1 MAAQM
6 KPYLV
11 RLERSC
17 GIVIDR
23 RARRWN
29 FTTSAEAD
37 AWAARPDAETIDYRD
52 AVPPGKRVRF
62 GSPHSL
68 FLDVTSQC
76 QCKCWYCYNRAA
88 DDHSAEMTA
97 GEMSALIRRFAAM
110 GGLELRLAGGEPTL
124 RPELL
129 DLIRLAD
136 ELALRTV
143 LVTNGMIAEG
153 LLRELARAPVAAC
166 YISIQGDRETHD
178 AARGRGSYDWCARS
192 AKFLAAA
199 GAAVRLSMV
208 FHKRNRHC
216 VEHVAALAAEMG
228 ASAAFNPLRPVG
240 GATPDDVLGPE
251 EHRRLVETVV
261 ALRKAYPKTRID
273 TPWDYLAAPPGP
285 PLTGAYKRIGCGN
298 GGLTVTASGDCFTC
312 GQACGRP
319 EFCAGNVRREDL
331 RAIWLRSRKSCPLAN
346 AELPA
351 RCNTCPY
358 LYGSACFGG
367 CAVTALVMRG
377 AADAGDP
384 YCFADLVRGGE
395 CA

>member
-1 MAAQM
+1 M

-11 RLERSC
+11 RRERSC
-17 GIVIDR
+17 GIVMDR
-23 RARRWN
+23 SARRWN

-37 AWAARPDAETIDYRD
+37 VWAARPDAETIDYRG
-52 AVPPGKRVRF
+52 AVAPGKRVRF
-62 GSPHSL
+62 GAPHSL
-68 FLDVTSQC
+68 FLDVTYKC
-76 QCKCWYCYNRAA
+76 QCNCWYCYNRAPA
-88 DDHSAEMTA
+88 DHPR
-97 GEMSALIRRFAAM
+97 EMSAEEMASLVRRFAEI
-110 GGLELRLAGGEPTL
+110 GGMELRLAGGEPTL
-124 RPELL
+124 RPGLPG
-129 DLIRLAD
+129 IVKLAD

-153 LLRELARAPVAAC
+153 LLRKLARTHVSAY

-178 AARGRGSYDWCARS
+178 AARGQGSYDWCVRS

-216 VEHVAALAAEMG
+216 VEHVAALAAGMG
-228 ASAAFNPLRPVG
+228 AGAAFNPLRPVG
-240 GATPDDVLGPE
+240 GATPDDVLSPE
-251 EHRRLVETVV
+251 EHRRLVEEAV
-261 ALRKAYPKTRID
+261 ALRKTYPRIRID

-285 PLTGAYKRIGCGN
+285 PRAEAYKRIGCGN

-312 GQACGRP
+312 GQVCGRP

-331 RAIWLRSRKSCPLAN
+331 RAVWLRSRDGCPLTN
-346 AELPA
+346 ADLPA
-351 RCNTCPY
+351 RCTACPY

-377 AADAGDP
+377 AMDAGDP
-384 YCFADLVRGGE
+384 YCFAHLVTGGE
-395 CA
+395 KA